1 MKRVLFTLLLASP
14 LLQSCIG
21 AVMPISSD
29 HHTHKMDLEGYVERL
44 EEFFYDDVRS
54 DFIFDRKKYG
64 GYETV
69 DENTWKRV
77 FNDYYSESGIQDD
90 VTVIISRK
98 DSKLSISISGNRT
111 EGSYVTTISTPG
123 DIVDNNGVFRIV
135 ISKNGIPMIWV
146 EDRISDAHPY
156 HSYSKGEL

>member
-1 MKRVLFTLLLASP
+1 
-14 LLQSCIG
+14 
-21 AVMPISSD
+21 MPISSD

-111 EGSYVTTISTPG
+111 EGSYVTTISSPG
-123 DIVDNNGVFRIV
+123 DIVDNNGVFRIE